1 MHQSD
6 DETIRALEQLPPEE
20 PPADLR
26 ENVMTAITSAAPRVS
41 RGVLGARV
49 ARRSTVLYGW
59 AAAAAVAVA
68 VLFLAKPLEDG
79 NFSATM
85 ASVITRYPSD
95 KATLVVRRRGDFL
108 TVTPVVRE
116 AGPVTLRWDPAA
128 AVLVV
133 ISGASDA
140 SSRPDGTTFT
150 VREPEQRVAV
160 TLRMLTPDSP
170 LTEVWLSMGTEEVLK
185 AKVPLE

>member
-1 MHQSD
+1 MHRSD
-6 DETIRALEQLPPEE
+6 EETIRALEELPPEE
-20 PPADLR
+20 PPGDLR
-26 ENVMTAITSAAPRVS
+26 ENIMTAITRGAAAVPAAVGGRH
-41 RGVLGARV
+41 
-49 ARRSTVLYGW
+49 ARRYTFLYGW

-68 VLFLAKPLEDG
+68 VLFFAKPVEDG

-95 KATLVVRRRGDFL
+95 RATLVVRRRGDFL

-116 AGPVTLRWDPAA
+116 AGPVTLRWDPSA

-170 LTEVWLSMGTEEVLK
+170 LTEVWLSMGEQEVLK

>member
-1 MHQSD
+1 MHRSD
-6 DETIRALEQLPPEE
+6 EETIRALEQLPPEE

-26 ENVMTAITSAAPRVS
+26 ENIMTAISGAPRVS
-41 RGVLGARV
+41 RGKHGPRH
-49 ARRSTVLYGW
+49 ARRSTFLYGW
-59 AAAAAVAVA
+59 AIAAAIALAF
-68 VLFLAKPLEDG
+68 LFFADPIEDG
-79 NFSATM
+79 DFGATM

-108 TVTPVVRE
+108 TVTPIVRQ
-116 AGPVTLRWDPAA
+116 AGPVSLRWDPTA

-140 SSRPDGTTFT
+140 SSRQDGTTFT
-150 VREPEQRVAV
+150 LREPEQRVAV

-170 LTEVWLSMGTEEVLK
+170 LTEVWLSVGDEEVLR

>member
-26 ENVMTAITSAAPRVS
+26 ENIMTAIAGVAPS
-41 RGVLGARV
+41 RGAR
-49 ARRSTVLYGW
+49 RRSTFLYGW

-68 VLFLAKPLEDG
+68 VLFLAKPVEDG

-85 ASVITRYPSD
+85 ASVITRYPSE

-108 TVTPVVRE
+108 TVTPVVRQ
-116 AGPVTLRWDPAA
+116 AGPVSLRWDPAA

-140 SSRPDGTTFT
+140 TSRPDGTTFT

-170 LTEVWLSMGTEEVLK
+170 LTEVWLSMGEEEVLK

>member
-1 MHQSD
+1 MHRSD
-6 DETIRALEQLPPEE
+6 EETIRALEQLPPEE

-26 ENVMTAITSAAPRVS
+26 ENIMTAITNATPRVS
-41 RGVLGARV
+41 RGVAGAR
-49 ARRSTVLYGW
+49 RRYTFLYGW

-68 VLFLAKPLEDG
+68 VLFLAKPVEDG
-79 NFSATM
+79 NFGATM
-85 ASVITRYPSD
+85 ASVITRYPSER
-95 KATLVVRRRGDFL
+95 ATLVVRRRGDFL
-108 TVTPVVRE
+108 TVTPVVRQ
-116 AGPVTLRWDPAA
+116 AGPVSLRWDPSAA
-128 AVLVV
+128 ALVV

-140 SSRPDGTTFT
+140 TSRPDGTTFT

-170 LTEVWLSMGTEEVLK
+170 LTEVWLSMGDEEVLK